1 MATTVARGHQ
11 KKKAVSQCCP
21 SVLSSPLDAREAE
34 QLARRFTALADPVR
48 LQLLSIL
55 AAAPDGEVCICDFVG
70 PVGKSQPTVSH
81 HMKVLADVGSFAA
94 SAEANGCTTR
104 LTVSNWPTFGRRS
117 VRVPRT
123 PQPAEQPTDPDW
135 RSSRSLGLPDH

>member
-1 MATTVARGHQ
+1 MTTIVARARQ
-11 KKKAVSQCCP
+11 NKKAVAQCCP

-81 HMKVLADVGSFAA
+81 HMKVLSDAGLVHG
-94 SAEANGCTTR
+94 E
-104 LTVSNWPTFGRRS
+104 RRS
-117 VRVPRT
+117 KWVYYSLDR
-123 PQPAEQPTDPDW
+123 EQLAGLQAAIGTGASNSPTD
-135 RSSRSLGLPDH
+135 